1 MTEEEKTELRELPA
15 VMVAEWERHFPDLII
30 DEHVKLDED
39 STTTHTT
46 EAEILVFDLPREDLH
61 KLHVARHAYEH
72 LIGVAEDD
80 DRLADLIPKARA
92 ICPPA
97 VYFGQET
104 PFRLQSDETQWFQ
117 WFGEEFFGLSKRSTH
132 AFWHKHSFALSH
144 LTYYGDDDIS
154 ASG

>member
-1 MTEEEKTELRELPA
+1 MTETEKAELREL
-15 VMVAEWERHFPDLII
+15 VAEMVVDWERRFPDLII
-30 DEHVKLDED
+30 DEHIKLDED

-61 KLHVARHAYEH
+61 KLHVARYAYEH

-80 DRLADLIPKARA
+80 DRLSNLIPKARA

-104 PFRLQSDETQWFQ
+104 PFRLESDETQWFQ
-117 WFGEEFFGLSKRSTH
+117 WFGEEFFGLSNRSTE
-132 AFWHKHSFALSH
+132 AFWHKHSFALSR
-144 LTYYGDDDIS
+144 LTNYGDNDVEV
-154 ASG
+154 